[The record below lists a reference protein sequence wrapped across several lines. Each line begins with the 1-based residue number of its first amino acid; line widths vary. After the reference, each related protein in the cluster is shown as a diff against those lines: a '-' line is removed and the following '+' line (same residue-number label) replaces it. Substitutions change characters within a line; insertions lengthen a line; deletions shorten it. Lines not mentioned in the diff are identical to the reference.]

1 MNFPVLSIVEVP
13 GKAAGKFLKEK
24 IMNIHLLLNKERWI

>member
-1 MNFPVLSIVEVP
+1 MNFPLLSIVEVP

-24 IMNIHLLLNKERWI
+24 NNEHPSPFK